1 MNEHRE
7 WKLNGTDKESTKMNG
22 KSLFECDFLFYVPI

>member
-1 MNEHRE
+1 MNNRE